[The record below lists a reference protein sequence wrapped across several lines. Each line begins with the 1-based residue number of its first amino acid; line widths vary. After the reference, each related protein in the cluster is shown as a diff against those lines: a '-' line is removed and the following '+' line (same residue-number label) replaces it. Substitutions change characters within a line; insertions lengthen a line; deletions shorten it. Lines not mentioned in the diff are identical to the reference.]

1 MPATSNQHR
10 PAPGNLRLVR
20 YRVRDQIL
28 CMDTENAR
36 QLQVAVS
43 HVHEAVNTLTL
54 SGCDKD
60 DMFELMERVDSE
72 LNSSHPN
79 QQTVTMFLN
88 SIARSLAQRAGST

>member
-1 MPATSNQHR
+1 
-10 PAPGNLRLVR
+10 
-20 YRVRDQIL
+20 
-28 CMDTENAR
+28 MDTENAR

-88 SIARSLAQRAGST
+88 SIARSLRSEPEAREICMELDDAMRRSGLPSTWQSGI